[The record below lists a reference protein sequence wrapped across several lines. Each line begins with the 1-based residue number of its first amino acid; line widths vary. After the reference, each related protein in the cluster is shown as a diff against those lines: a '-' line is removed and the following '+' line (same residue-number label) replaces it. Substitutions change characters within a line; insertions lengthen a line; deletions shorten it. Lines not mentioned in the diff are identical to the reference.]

1 MYVFNHTSVCVFVCV
16 SERERGGTNRESGEK
31 ERFGLGKWEN
41 RLGRFENFM
50 VEWMGHSVKYPIGL
64 EKGKYQ

>member
-16 SERERGGTNRESGEK
+16 SEREREGTNRESGEK

-41 RLGRFENFM
+41 ILGRFENFM
-50 VEWMGHSVKYPIGL
+50 VELMGHSV
-64 EKGKYQ
+64 